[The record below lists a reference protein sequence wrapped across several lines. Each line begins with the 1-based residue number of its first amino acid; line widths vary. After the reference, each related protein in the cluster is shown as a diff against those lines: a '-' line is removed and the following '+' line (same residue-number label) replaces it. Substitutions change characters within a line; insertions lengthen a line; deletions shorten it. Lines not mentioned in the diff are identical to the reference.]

1 MGKQGFFLCCG
12 GTLGVPL
19 KWKRNVGGLLSC
31 LNVIKDP
38 SKAQDGSVDSFLK
51 TPQMKRA
58 SSCLEGRISW
68 FFSNCGSKV
77 EVPLEL
83 RWGPQ
88 DPLSGATGNS
98 NLSCELQRQTSGFLC
113 SCCQALNPHLKLSPE
128 PYGSFPVPTWILEFL
143 LSLHRGV
150 RPRLEWRHAPALPLE
165 LKSST
170 VSCRSDILD
179 WWFSLEV
186 PKAITTAIVF

>member
-1 MGKQGFFLCCG
+1 MLSRTLPRLKMEG
-12 GTLGVPL
+12 GIP
-19 KWKRNVGGLLSC
+19 
-31 LNVIKDP
+31 
-38 SKAQDGSVDSFLK
+38 LK
-51 TPQMKRA
+51 TPQRKRA

-88 DPLSGATGNS
+88 GPASGATGNS
-98 NLSCELQRQTSGFLC
+98 NLHASCKGTSGFLC

-150 RPRLEWRHAPALPLE
+150 RPRLEWRHATPL
-165 LKSST
+165 SSRAGKA
-170 VSCRSDILD
+170 VSGFLS
-179 WWFSLEV
+179 E
-186 PKAITTAIVF
+186 